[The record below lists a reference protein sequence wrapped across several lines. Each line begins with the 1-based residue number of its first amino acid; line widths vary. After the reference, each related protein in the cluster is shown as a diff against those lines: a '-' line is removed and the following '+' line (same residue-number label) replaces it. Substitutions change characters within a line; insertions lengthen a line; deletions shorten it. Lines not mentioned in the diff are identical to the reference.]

1 MVVVTGAP
9 SIPAGA
15 GALGSVAAGAT
26 ESGMVVLRP
35 SDQGGL
41 MSFLSAVTDKSSPLF
56 HHYLAPGQFASR
68 FGPTRATIGAVKAQ
82 LTSEGLRVTKVSSDG
97 LLVSFSGRAAT
108 VESAFRTGIERYR
121 LANGTFGQA
130 TTSAL
135 RVPSTIAG
143 SVAAVVGLDDVV
155 HARPA
160 YVRPGPPSVQHTF
173 ASAKAVRFSHP
184 AGSPNSCSL
193 AQQDAE
199 TSGGL
204 TDDEIASA
212 YGAFG
217 LYGEGDFGQ
226 GQHIAVYELQPFL
239 ATDIEEFD
247 TCYFGAAEAGQMA
260 GVKGVLAGSRL
271 SVTPVDGGEIQP
283 GRASANDESTL
294 DIEDVSAVAPGAN
307 IDVYEAP
314 NTTSGGLDE
323 YSQIINKDVDQVI
336 TSSWG
341 VCEQLAQVGEPGAQ
355 EAENLLFEQ
364 AASQGQTVLAAA
376 GDTGNDE
383 CNEGRS
389 VAPPTGQNLLSALDP
404 GTQPYVLSVGGTTI
418 DDATQPPSEHV
429 WDDGAQWG
437 AGGGGISE
445 SWTMPSWQLLLANT
459 PANRVDVTNAEA
471 FEAQSHGRGGAL
483 RDTDIL

>member
-1 MVVVTGAP
+1 MSGLVPPRCSTP
-9 SIPAGA
+9 S
-15 GALGSVAAGAT
+15 LCQ
-26 ESGMVVLRP
+26 SG
-35 SDQGGL
+35 G
-41 MSFLSAVTDKSSPLF
+41 
-56 HHYLAPGQFASR
+56 
-68 FGPTRATIGAVKAQ
+68 
-82 LTSEGLRVTKVSSDG
+82 
-97 LLVSFSGRAAT
+97 
-108 VESAFRTGIERYR
+108 
-121 LANGTFGQA
+121 
-130 TTSAL
+130 
-135 RVPSTIAG
+135 
-143 SVAAVVGLDDVV
+143 
-155 HARPA
+155 
-160 YVRPGPPSVQHTF
+160 
-173 ASAKAVRFSHP
+173 FSHP

-204 TDDEIASA
+204 TDDEIANA

-226 GQHIAVYELQPFL
+226 GQHVAVYELQPFL
-239 ATDIEEFD
+239 ATDIETFD
-247 TCYFGAAEAGQMA
+247 ACYFGAAEAGQMS

-271 SVTPVDGGEIQP
+271 SVIAC
-283 GRASANDESTL
+283 GRRRDSARPSTNGESTL
-294 DIEDVSAVAPGAN
+294 DIEDVSALAPGAN

-445 SWTMPSWQLLLANT
+445 SWTMPSWQLPVANT
-459 PANRVDVTNAEA
+459 PDNAIDVTNAEA
-471 FEAQSHGRGGAL
+471 FEAQSHGADRAL